1 MKSFKLLIII
11 LVIFIQTGNNLSANN
26 LFFVN
31 NVEIVKKNQV
41 ILKIWLMKQLKKVL
55 VN

>member
-31 NVEIVKKNQV
+31 NVEIVKNQV
-41 ILKIWLMKQLKKVL
+41 ILKIWLMRQLKKVL

>member
-11 LVIFIQTGNNLSANN
+11 LVIFIQTETILSNN

-31 NVEIVKKNQV
+31 NVEIVKK
-41 ILKIWLMKQLKKVL
+41 IK
-55 VN
+55 